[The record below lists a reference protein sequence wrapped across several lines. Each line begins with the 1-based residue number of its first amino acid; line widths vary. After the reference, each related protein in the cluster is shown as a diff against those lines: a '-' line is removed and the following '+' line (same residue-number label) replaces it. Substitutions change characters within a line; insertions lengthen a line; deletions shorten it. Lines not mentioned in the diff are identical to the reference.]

1 MTPPRAPRRR
11 APRRIAQAAAVAA
24 ASAMGLVGCAGGDAG
39 ADEDTHTFIL
49 ATGAMGA
56 TPHSAVEQRYLDA
69 VEERSDGRIEF
80 DRLPFEALCNMDEVV
95 DCIRDGRADIGTT
108 VTDYTPHMLPSL
120 SVVSVPFLNTDI
132 QATVAGLYD
141 VHQDYEPAGEL
152 LDNNNL
158 EYISTWPVGA
168 MFIGSQEPV
177 ENIDDLQGLRA
188 RAAGPV
194 TQSTLETAGVN
205 VNAITASETYES
217 LQRGVIDSVAAA
229 LDFAVNYQVIE
240 QLPYWA
246 EPGLGQYTAY
256 GMWWN
261 QESYESLPEDL
272 QSTVDQ
278 VTEEFNYGETVATY
292 NDSMR
297 EVCDGMLAS
306 DDVEDFIRWDED
318 ATQEWEDLVGDQGVE
333 QWLGIVDDYGFDEAE
348 EYLDEYIAAYEANES
363 ADNPLD
369 AGLSCVDEW
378 QEQNS

>member
-1 MTPPRAPRRR
+1 MTFARPSQPHRSRWLKVVAV
-11 APRRIAQAAAVAA
+11 AAVAA
-24 ASAMGLVGCAGGDAG
+24 LGLTGCAGGG
-39 ADEDTHTFIL
+39 ANTEDGTHTFIL
-49 ATGAMGA
+49 ATGAMEG
-56 TPHSAVEQRYLDA
+56 TPHSEVEQRYLDA

-80 DRLPFEALCNMDEVV
+80 DRLPFEALCDMDEVV

-120 SVVSVPFLNTDI
+120 SVVSIPFLNTDI
-132 QATVAGLYD
+132 QATTAGLYD
-141 VHQDYEPAGEL
+141 VHQNYQPAADL

-168 MFIGSQEPV
+168 MFIGSSEPV
-177 ENIDDLQGLRA
+177 ENLDDLDGLRA

-194 TQSTLETAGVN
+194 TQATLESAGVN
-205 VNAITASETYES
+205 VNAITAAETYES

-229 LDFAVNYQVIE
+229 LDFGVNYQVTE

-261 QESYESLPEDL
+261 QRSYESLPEDL
-272 QSTVDQ
+272 QATVDE
-278 VTEEFNYGETVATY
+278 VTEEFNYGETVQAY
-292 NDSMR
+292 NDGMR
-297 EVCDGMLAS
+297 QVCDGMLES
-306 DDVEDFIRWDED
+306 PDVESFIRWDEQ
-318 ATQEWEDLVGDQGVE
+318 ATQEWEDQVGDQAVDL
-333 QWLGIVDDYGFDEAE
+333 WFDIVDDYGFEASE
-348 EYLDEYIAAYEANES
+348 EYLDEYISAYEAHES

-378 QEQNS
+378 QEQNQ

>member
-1 MTPPRAPRRR
+1 MTPPKSLRRR
-11 APRRIAQAAAVAA
+11 PRRIVQAAAVAA
-24 ASAMGLVGCAGGDAG
+24 AAALGLVGCADTDAG
-39 ADEDTHTFIL
+39 GDEDTHTFIL
-49 ATGAMGA
+49 ATGAMGG
-56 TPHSAVEQRYLDA
+56 TPHSAVEQRYLDT
-69 VEERSDGRIEF
+69 VEERSGGRIEF
-80 DRLPFEALCNMDEVV
+80 DRLPFEALCDMDEVV

-132 QATVAGLYD
+132 QATVGGLAD
-141 VHQDYEPAGEL
+141 VHSDYAPAAEL
-152 LDNNNL
+152 LDRNNL

-168 MFIGSQEPV
+168 MFIGSKEPV
-177 ENIDDLQGLRA
+177 ENIEDMDGLRA

-194 TQSTLETAGVN
+194 TQSTLETVGVN

-229 LDFAVNYQVIE
+229 LDFGVNYQVTE

-272 QSTVDQ
+272 QSTVDE
-278 VTEEFNYGETVATY
+278 VTEEFNDGTTVETY
-292 NDSMR
+292 NEAMR

-306 DDVEDFIRWDED
+306 DDVESFIRWDED
-318 ATQEWEDLVGDQGVE
+318 ATQEWQGLVGDQGVE
-333 QWLGIVDDYGFDEAE
+333 QWLDIVDGYGFDEAE
-348 EYLDEYIAAYEANES
+348 EYLDEYMAAYEANES
-363 ADNPLD
+363 PDNPLD

>member
-1 MTPPRAPRRR
+1 MKKRTPHSSRLRAGFKG
-11 APRRIAQAAAVAA
+11 AAMAA
-24 ASAMGLVGCAGGDAG
+24 ILALGLAGCAEGAG
-39 ADEDTHTFIL
+39 SSEDDTHTFIL
-49 ATGAMGA
+49 ATGAMGG
-56 TPHSAVEQRYLDA
+56 TPHSTVEQRYLDE

-80 DRLPFEALCNMDEVV
+80 DRLPFEALCDMDEVV
-95 DCIRDGRADIGTT
+95 NCISDGRADIGTT

-141 VHQDYEPAGEL
+141 VHQEYEPAAQL
-152 LDNNNL
+152 LDESNL

-168 MFIGSQEPV
+168 MFIGSKEPV
-177 ENIDDLQGLRA
+177 ENIDDLDGLRA

-194 TQSTLETAGVN
+194 TQSTLESVGVN

-229 LDFAVNYQVIE
+229 LDFGVNYQVTE

-272 QSTVDQ
+272 QSTVDE
-278 VTEEFNYGETVATY
+278 VTEEFNYGETVQTY
-292 NDSMR
+292 NEGMR

-306 DDVEDFIRWDED
+306 DDVESFIRWDEGS
-318 ATQEWEDLVGDQGVE
+318 TQEWEDLVGDQGVE
-333 QWLGIVDDYGFDEAE
+333 QWLSIVHDYGFDEAE
-348 EYLDEYIAAYEANES
+348 EYLDEYMAAYEANES
-363 ADNPLD
+363 PDNPLD